1 MRRSSFHLVPDDN
14 AVTPG
19 PLGLIQGSVGDSQHL
34 LPTLAVIGKHPDANG
49 YRDGSDAPALV
60 LDLEILHLPA
70 ELFGALQDRSLRGR
84 SHDQHELFAAIARD
98 DILAPRSGQHVLAY
112 RAQHRIPRRV
122 AERVVEALEVVDVD
136 HQHAEGL
143 AAAPSA
149 AFFPAERL
157 FEVAAVIE
165 ARPPPLPNPIVQAE
179 GLLRPFLLPPSP
191 PFFFLVPP

>member
-14 AVTPG
+14 AVTPR

-34 LPTLAVIGKHPDANG
+34 LPALAVIGKHPDANG

-70 ELFGALQDRSLRGR
+70 ELFGALGNRSQRGR

-112 RAQHRIPRRV
+112 CTQHRIPRRV

-136 HQHAEGL
+136 HHHAERQG
-143 AAAPSA
+143 AAPGS

-157 FEVAAVIE
+157 LEVAAVME
-165 ARPPPLPNPIVQAE
+165 AGQPVMYDLILQAE
-179 GLLRPFLLPPSP
+179 VYLRKF
-191 PFFFLVPP
+191 